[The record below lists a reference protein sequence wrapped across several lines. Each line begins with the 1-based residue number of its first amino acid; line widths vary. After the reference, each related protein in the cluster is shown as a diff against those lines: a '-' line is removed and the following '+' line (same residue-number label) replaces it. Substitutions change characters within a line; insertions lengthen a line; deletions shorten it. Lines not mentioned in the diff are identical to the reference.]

1 MATKKKY
8 QSGGPADAMRKAMG
22 QKPTSTK
29 ETLKYVRKNGS
40 GYIPPAKSDTVK
52 PKAQKGTIVG
62 EEYKRS
68 TPFQDYLKNNKG
80 AVPSDT
86 VGKSVAGKPNMGY
99 YSSAN
104 PKNEKALSKAIDK
117 TYSKKKIGGATK
129 STYESGGA
137 VKPKAQLGKIVK
149 MADKA
154 IDAGKAVKKVSK
166 APLDF
171 RKISTRTDVSDAFKQ
186 AERARL
192 KKMLQDADKARD
204 KKQTGGATSKKKL
217 INVNT
222 IPAAKN
228 KFTAPTKRP
237 MMAKMGGMTKKK
249 C

>member
-1 MATKKKY
+1 
-8 QSGGPADAMRKAMG
+8 MRKAMG

-80 AVPSDT
+80 AIPSDT

-117 TYSKKKIGGATK
+117 TYSKKKMGGAT
-129 STYESGGA
+129 
-137 VKPKAQLGKIVK
+137 KPKAQLGAIVK
-149 MADKA
+149 AIGKGISTGAKVANKGIKA
-154 IDAGKAVKKVSK
+154 AKAEKFAKETAHLKRYEDWEKYNAAKPGKLVNKVVASAAGAGTAYVAGKAV
-166 APLDF
+166 
-171 RKISTRTDVSDAFKQ
+171 
-186 AERARL
+186 
-192 KKMLQDADKARD
+192 M
-204 KKQTGGATSKKKL
+204 KKK
-217 INVNT
+217 
-222 IPAAKN
+222 K
-228 KFTAPTKRP
+228 
-237 MMAKMGGMTKKK
+237 
-249 C
+249 

>member
-1 MATKKKY
+1 MATIKKVVAKKPLAKK

-29 ETLKYVRKNGS
+29 ETLKYVSKHGS
-40 GYIPPAKSDTVK
+40 GYIPPAKKDTVK

-99 YSSAN
+99 YSSEN

-117 TYSKKKIGGATK
+117 TYSKKKMGGATK
-129 STYESGGA
+129 
-137 VKPKAQLGKIVK
+137 
-149 MADKA
+149 
-154 IDAGKAVKKVSK
+154 
-166 APLDF
+166 
-171 RKISTRTDVSDAFKQ
+171 
-186 AERARL
+186 
-192 KKMLQDADKARD
+192 
-204 KKQTGGATSKKKL
+204 
-217 INVNT
+217 
-222 IPAAKN
+222 
-228 KFTAPTKRP
+228 
-237 MMAKMGGMTKKK
+237 KK

>member
-29 ETLKYVRKNGS
+29 ETLKYVSKNGS
-40 GYIPPAKSDTVK
+40 GYLPPVKSDTLKDTSK
-52 PKAQKGTIVG
+52 PQT
-62 EEYKRS
+62 
-68 TPFQDYLKNNKG
+68 
-80 AVPSDT
+80 
-86 VGKSVAGKPNMGY
+86 
-99 YSSAN
+99 
-104 PKNEKALSKAIDK
+104 
-117 TYSKKKIGGATK
+117 
-129 STYESGGA
+129 

-204 KKQTGGATSKKKL
+204 KKQTGGTTSKKL

-222 IPAAKN
+222 IPAGKN